1 MMTLMKFSIALLL
14 GALSMQTYAT
24 SPVFVPPGKATE
36 DTAQQPWVL
45 IETHVSTEGSGGA
58 IGSSFQEFTSKA
70 KCENAVKLIGDLAKR
85 HRGGL
90 GGSYKAPIAQCTP
103 K

>member
-1 MMTLMKFSIALLL
+1 MMTVLKISIALLL
-14 GALSMQTYAT
+14 GALSMQTHAT

-36 DTAQQPWVL
+36 DTTQQPWVL
-45 IETHVSTEGSGGA
+45 IETHVSTEDSGGA
-58 IGSSFQEFTSKA
+58 IGGAFQEFTSKA
-70 KCENAVKLIGDLAKR
+70 RCEAAIKLLGELAKR